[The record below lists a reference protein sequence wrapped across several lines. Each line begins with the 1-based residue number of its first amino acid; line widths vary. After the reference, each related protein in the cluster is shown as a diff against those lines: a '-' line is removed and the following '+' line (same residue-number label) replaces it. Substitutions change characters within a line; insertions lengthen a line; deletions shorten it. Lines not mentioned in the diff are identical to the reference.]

1 MYSPPYEL
9 QQKESELMCLLKQ
22 LLVVEDLSQQ
32 PSYTVPSCPF
42 LHHRLSCLKPGEGQG
57 GCSIC
62 HVNLR
67 SLMNVK
73 LDHILVSV
81 QSSSPH
87 QNE

>member
-42 LHHRLSCLKPGEGQG
+42 LHHRLSCLKTGGRPGRMQHLPRQLTFPNERQVGPHSG
-57 GCSIC
+57 
-62 HVNLR
+62 
-67 SLMNVK
+67 
-73 LDHILVSV
+73 VSTK
-81 QSSSPH
+81 
-87 QNE
+87 